1 MTDKKSFILY
11 QDYED
16 QLNLLS
22 DQDAGILFKALF
34 RYNKGLD
41 VSLNGEIRM
50 AFAFIKATLDRDKKK
65 YDARIE
71 RSRINGLKGGR
82 PNNNA
87 TTSDTQ
93 NNPVGFSETQNN
105 LTEPRKPDSDNVNV
119 SDSVSVSVSDNVILS
134 YDNKVILSNESV
146 PLSDLLDQIPL
157 PENLIEKAVSMWQAM
172 ASETGVPKIERM
184 TQRRKTKLQKRL
196 KEIGGINGWE
206 KAMTEFRKSSFCQGK
221 NDRAWK
227 MTFDKIL
234 EERLLT
240 NLIEGAYADNPR
252 FLPER
257 PLTEAE
263 KVRIKNEEF
272 DKHIAA
278 LEAKMRGGQN
288 E

>member
-206 KAMTEFRKSSFCQGK
+206 MAMT
-221 NDRAWK
+221 
-227 MTFDKIL
+227 
-234 EERLLT
+234 
-240 NLIEGAYADNPR
+240 
-252 FLPER
+252 
-257 PLTEAE
+257 
-263 KVRIKNEEF
+263 
-272 DKHIAA
+272 
-278 LEAKMRGGQN
+278 
-288 E
+288 